1 MSDSD
6 EGRPDSPDGSR
17 DGEPRPALDDGG
29 EPRPT
34 LKRVASAAVLDP
46 ADEGKRP
53 RHASDARRPVQ
64 TRAREPRHLASA
76 AASPRARSK
85 STGRRSPSIAGSTT
99 WQLCRR
105 RRRRHAAAITNHRTR
120 SERAPC
126 RPVLVFSWGSLYPP
140 RP

>member
-17 DGEPRPALDDGG
+17 DGEPTPALDDGG

-64 TRAREPRHLASA
+64 TRAREPRHLASTA
-76 AASPRARSK
+76 APVETAAPPLGPRRRQPSGSIEVDRTPQSQYRRLDDVAAVPSPAPSPRRS
-85 STGRRSPSIAGSTT
+85 
-99 WQLCRR
+99 
-105 RRRRHAAAITNHRTR
+105 NHK
-120 SERAPC
+120 
-126 RPVLVFSWGSLYPP
+126 PP
-140 RP
+140 HKK